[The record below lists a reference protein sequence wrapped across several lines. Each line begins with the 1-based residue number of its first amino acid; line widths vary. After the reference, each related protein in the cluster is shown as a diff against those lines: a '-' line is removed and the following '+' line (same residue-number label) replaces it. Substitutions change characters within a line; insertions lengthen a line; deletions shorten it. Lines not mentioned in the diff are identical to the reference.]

1 MEDALSGVKF
11 DVMTVPV
18 LKDVVLVWQK
28 TAIGSN
34 AAVSTA
40 VRLRIGATELEE
52 HEFKLMRLEHKFKAL
67 TDKDNQLS
75 YKQNK
80 ELERFVNAEAEIQKL
95 QDQHR
100 FVHTYLASEMEK
112 LKEVS
117 SGGAACVQELPCS
130 DPRIPKFICSR
141 SMLPLAL

>member
-1 MEDALSGVKF
+1 M
-11 DVMTVPV
+11 
-18 LKDVVLVWQK
+18 
-28 TAIGSN
+28 
-34 AAVSTA
+34 VSTA
-40 VRLRIGATELEE
+40 VHLRIGATELEE

-80 ELERFVNAEAEIQKL
+80 ELERFVNAEAEIQRL

-100 FVHTYLASEMEK
+100 FVHTSLASEMEK
-112 LKEVS
+112 LNNVS

-130 DPRIPKFICSR
+130 DPRIPKFIGSR
-141 SMLPLAL
+141 SMPPLA